1 MKLMTVA
8 KFQAMM
14 KKQNTNVKMTKIN
27 VKQKY

>member
-1 MKLMTVA
+1 MKLMTLA

-14 KKQNTNVKMTKIN
+14 EKQNTNVKMTKIK